1 MFTNITV
8 FNLIPKAGWE
18 LLNVLDFNIFQTL
31 KIPWILFLCLRIWTK
46 ELPLQ
51 VAISGLLSWAE
62 PFFLFL
68 EPEGDHLPSI
78 SAVWL
83 TRLSSLSWPGAP
95 HLSCARVHTPCAV
108 CTLAFSPKI
117 DSCASLLLDF
127 RLFLQTP
134 QSFVPSFSLD
144 SWSI

>member
-8 FNLIPKAGWE
+8 LNLIPKAGWE
-18 LLNVLDFNIFQTL
+18 LLNVLDFNICQTL

-51 VAISGLLSWAE
+51 VAFSGLLSWAE
-62 PFFLFL
+62 LFFLFL

-95 HLSCARVHTPCAV
+95 HLSCARVHTPCGV

-117 DSCASLLLDF
+117 GSCASLLLDF